1 MSTTAKIQ
9 GITRVRVW
17 QLWNEYLSI
26 GEIPELRKPGRKR
39 KEISDDE
46 KKLILEKHEQ
56 YKLGP
61 LALES
66 RIERDTGIHIPHNR
80 IYRIMLEGGLIMEN
94 PRKKRQRKYVRFERK
109 HSMSLWQGDWKYLD
123 NGKWLIAFLDDASR
137 RIMCYG
143 VFDNAT
149 TENTISV
156 LKKGFQEYERPIEI
170 MTDHGTQF
178 VSSRTDKKG
187 YSRHKFGEFLEE
199 NGIKHILARVH
210 HPQTNGKIERF
221 FGTVEAKKR
230 FFKDI
235 DELMRWYN
243 YDKPHMS
250 LDFKNAETP
259 DEAFYRKLPEEII
272 FKYEGWLI

>member
-17 QLWNEYLSI
+17 QLWNEYLSV
-26 GEIPELRKPGRKR
+26 GEIPESRKVGRKR
-39 KEISDDE
+39 KEISDEE
-46 KKLILEKHEQ
+46 KKLILEKHNQ

-66 RIERDTGIHIPHNR
+66 VIERDIGIHILHNR
-80 IYRIMLEGGLIMEN
+80 IYRIMLEGALIMEN

-149 TENTISV
+149 TENTISYY
-156 LKKGFQEYERPIEI
+156 FRSE
-170 MTDHGTQF
+170 
-178 VSSRTDKKG
+178 
-187 YSRHKFGEFLEE
+187 
-199 NGIKHILARVH
+199 
-210 HPQTNGKIERF
+210 
-221 FGTVEAKKR
+221 KR
-230 FFKDI
+230 
-235 DELMRWYN
+235 L
-243 YDKPHMS
+243 
-250 LDFKNAETP
+250 
-259 DEAFYRKLPEEII
+259 
-272 FKYEGWLI
+272 

>member
-1 MSTTAKIQ
+1 MTKLNQQKILWIIREIEKGRSMSTIARIQ
-9 GITRVRVW
+9 GITRARVW
-17 QLWNEYLSI
+17 QIWNEYLST
-26 GEIPELRKPGRKR
+26 GEIPELKKPGRKR
-39 KEISDDE
+39 KEISDEE
-46 KKLILEKHEQ
+46 KKLVLEKYDQ

-80 IYRIMLEGGLIMEN
+80 IYKIMLEGGLIMEN

-123 NGKWLIAFLDDASR
+123 NGTWLIAFLDDASR

-156 LKKGFQEYERPIEI
+156 LKKGFEEYGRPREI

-199 NGIKHILARVH
+199 NGIKHILARIH
-210 HPQTNGKIERF
+210 HPQTRAAV
-221 FGTVEAKKR
+221 TALHPTCR
-230 FFKDI
+230 
-235 DELMRWYN
+235 
-243 YDKPHMS
+243 
-250 LDFKNAETP
+250 
-259 DEAFYRKLPEEII
+259 
-272 FKYEGWLI
+272 